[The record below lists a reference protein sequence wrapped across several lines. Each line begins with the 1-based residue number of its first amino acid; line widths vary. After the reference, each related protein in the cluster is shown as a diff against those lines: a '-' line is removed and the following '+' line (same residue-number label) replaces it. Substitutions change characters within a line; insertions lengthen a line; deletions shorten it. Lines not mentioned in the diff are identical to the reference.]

1 MVIIS
6 LYVDDILITENDE
19 QRMEKLRT
27 QLEQELRCQ
36 ILGERLFLGMEIA
49 QSEKEIFI
57 SQKKY
62 ARELLKKFKLENC
75 KVVSTPLILHIEPS
89 KAKEEEMVYEK
100 EFRSIIGSLLY
111 LTATRLDLTYAI
123 SLLSRFMNSAR
134 QSYMEI
140 VKHILRY
147 VRGTTDLGIHFQA
160 HTEGELLGYTDSDW
174 VGSVE
179 DAKSTSGYV
188 FSLGSD
194 AFSWSSKKQEIIA
207 QSST

>member
-1 MVIIS
+1 MS
-6 LYVDDILITENDE
+6 N
-19 QRMEKLRT
+19 
-27 QLEQELRCQ
+27 
-36 ILGERLFLGMEIA
+36 LGRVTYFLGMEIA